1 MPINQSKVGRLAR
14 VSLRLHFGL
23 ILSLLLCVFFVVA
36 GYWVSYKVFR
46 GEWVKANYHFLGFV
60 GRAYDHEIFLL
71 RAINASVA
79 PEYNPLVQLAKP
91 ELSKSVDGEALIY
104 TGQASQYSTTFS
116 IVMPRSQEGPDPLG
130 HSLALG
136 IGLANVYSDFWS
148 GSSFLAPQMFLLDPD
163 RHIDIALPSIDPE
176 PSRESIV
183 QGDVVPVLQR
193 IKRTIERQPPQHYD
207 LLVHWAPAERYTE
220 TGDEQLLA
228 YVSVPRANTG
238 RWSERLPGELV
249 AATLV
254 DLREPDEI
262 AVRIDQ
268 EMFDSVTFD
277 SIDLVAPDGT
287 FVLGSAGG
295 GIFTYENGFHLTSS
309 GLVIKRSAG
318 PVGAWQALYRIS
330 FMRLVEHA
338 RWQLLSLAGLLA
350 ACIFSGWGIAS
361 WYRRRIVLPA
371 RSHYSELRSNHDFN
385 HSLLQTVPL
394 ALCVLK
400 GHEQVTCNSLFSDWL
415 EQEQPITT
423 LMSDWLMFD
432 GDQPLTGEGCLMIG
446 ERAFHVRYAPTVY
459 QHEEVLLCTFTDVTE
474 HRAAAATLVLGR
486 QVADAAS
493 AEKSRFVATVSHEI
507 RTPLYGVLG
516 TLELLGLT
524 ELTPQQR
531 AYLLTIDHS
540 SDLLLHVINDV
551 LDMSKIESGQLQ
563 IQLMDFN
570 PLHMLEELVRGF
582 CERAANKGLAL
593 YTCIDPQ
600 VPSRLS
606 GDSHRLRQVIGNLLS
621 NAIKFTD
628 KGYVAI
634 HLTVAAQ
641 QADSVQL
648 SWRVI
653 DSGPGIEEA
662 ARRRLFEP
670 FYQVDNQRHSITGAG
685 LGLPICASLCE
696 LMGATLHVCSEVGQ
710 GSEFSV
716 GLSLARAR
724 DQDAP
729 WRLSGLAGRKV
740 VVRSPFPDLTDS
752 LCAWLEH
759 FGARTS
765 IQEDLDLEQPDAVLD
780 VMPEAGANLQWGG
793 PTVFA
798 RHDFALLERIGKDVL
813 VNQHSLAAV
822 LRGVLLAM
830 TGELPE
836 PEQAQA
842 SPRHDLGLR
851 VLLVEDNPVNQA
863 LMREQLENIGCQVAL
878 AGNGREALLSLERQT
893 FDLILTDVNMP
904 LMDGY
909 ELTEA
914 VRRDDS
920 RIPIIGV
927 TANAL
932 REEGEH
938 CIRVGMNSWLSKPI
952 SIDGL
957 YLCLKA
963 VAVPAPVGETLATVV
978 EPFTEP
984 VVDPLQVPPRMLAL
998 FTQTLRQDLDELKAA
1013 TRPYDAGEVARLLH
1027 RIRSS
1032 LSVGKARSLIR
1043 LSKELEAQAESRGQD
1058 AMVLALRHFVE
1069 RVEAALA
1076 LLDGAA
1082 QGPLP

>member
-14 VSLRLHFGL
+14 VSLRLHFSL

-36 GYWVSYKVFR
+36 GYWVTYKVFR
-46 GEWVKANYHFLGFV
+46 GERIKANYHFLSFV

-91 ELSKSVDGEALIY
+91 ELSKSVDGESLIY

-116 IVMPRSQEGPDPLG
+116 IVMPRAREGLVPLTDP
-130 HSLALG
+130 LALG

-163 RHIDIALPSIDPE
+163 HHIDIALPSIDSE

-193 IKRTIERQPPQHYD
+193 IKRTIERQPPKNYD
-207 LLVHWAPAERYTE
+207 LLVHWAPAERYSE
-220 TGDEQLLA
+220 AGEEQLLA
-228 YVSVPRANTG
+228 YISVPRAAAG
-238 RWSERLPGELV
+238 QGAERLPGELV

-262 AVRIDQ
+262 GIRIDQ
-268 EMFDSVTFD
+268 EMFDSLTFD
-277 SIDLVAPDGT
+277 AIDLMAPDGT
-287 FVLGSAGG
+287 FVLGSAQG

-330 FMRLVEHA
+330 FLRLVEHA
-338 RWQLLSLAGLLA
+338 RWQLMSLAGLLA
-350 ACIFSGWGIAS
+350 ACVLSGWGIAS

-400 GHEQVTCNSLFSDWL
+400 GPEQVTCNGLFNDWLGQEPPIATLLSDW
-415 EQEQPITT
+415 P
-423 LMSDWLMFD
+423 MFE
-432 GDQPLTGEGCLMIG
+432 GERPLTGEGCLMLG

-459 QHEEVLLCTFTDVTE
+459 QNEEVLLCTFTDVTE

-524 ELTPQQR
+524 DLTPQQR
-531 AYLLTIDHS
+531 TYLQTIDHS

-563 IQLMDFN
+563 IQTMDFN
-570 PLHMLEELVRGF
+570 PLHMLEELARGF

-600 VPSRLS
+600 VPAQLS

-634 HLTVAAQ
+634 HLTLAAQ

-648 SWRVI
+648 LWRVI

-662 ARRRLFEP
+662 ARQRLFEP
-670 FYQVDNQRHSITGAG
+670 FYQVDNKRHSITGAG

-696 LMGATLHVCSEVGQ
+696 LMGATLQVHSTVGQ

-724 DQDAP
+724 DQGTP
-729 WRLSGLAGRKV
+729 WRVSGLAGCKV
-740 VVRSPFPDLTDS
+740 AVHSPFPDLTDS

-765 IQEDLDLEQPDAVLD
+765 ILEDLALEQPDAVLE
-780 VMPEAGANLQWGG
+780 VMPEAGANLEWGR

-798 RHDFALLERIGKDVL
+798 RHDFALLESIGKDVL
-813 VNQHSLAAV
+813 VNQHSLAAIM
-822 LRGVLLAM
+822 RGVSLAV

-836 PEQAQA
+836 AEQAPANRRQE
-842 SPRHDLGLR
+842 LGLD

-863 LMREQLENIGCQVAL
+863 LMREQLEHIGCRATL
-878 AGNGREALLSLERQT
+878 AGNGREALLQMERQA

-909 ELTEA
+909 ELTAA
-914 VRRDDS
+914 VRRNDQ

-963 VAVPAPVGETLATVV
+963 VAAPARGVLAAVV
-978 EPFTEP
+978 EPSGAP
-984 VVDPLQVPPRMLAL
+984 AIDLLQVPPPMLAL
-998 FTQTLRQDLDELKAA
+998 FTLTLRQDLDELKAA
-1013 TRPYDAGEVARLLH
+1013 TRYYDASEVTRLLH

-1043 LSKELEAQAESRGQD
+1043 LSKELEVQAESRDRD
-1058 AMVLALRHFVE
+1058 AMSLAVE
-1069 RVEAALA
+1069 RFIDRVEVALA
-1076 LLDGAA
+1076 MLDTAP
-1082 QGPLP
+1082 QGPRP